1 MDQQEELRS
10 LYSVICP
17 RCQSVSQAG
26 DIACPYC
33 GADRHGAVLTRADEP
48 LVSPE
53 RIAKA
58 VMPSFEAIGDAHN
71 VAALPPVGPTAT
83 TRDRAAVLAVILCIM
98 VGGYGLV
105 RAFSQYGVHGSRDDG
120 VSATGVVWPVASV
133 KHAPRANDSDAAQ
146 AFQRDRT
153 SSITRDGSQA
163 NQGSPQPVA
172 FNVPAPWGASSCTV
186 DGAAAFGIGLF
197 WCGSRS
203 TQGVPRAMDAVKSAQ
218 VSEGDRSAQALRSI
232 KTGRDTSRIYT
243 SAKDKRSSTQHAGR
257 YVASSKPH
265 ACSHRKGDVCAGKDR
280 PRKTQQR
287 TLARNHALSSDVK
300 TGSVEYSR
308 DPVIVPSM
316 TKPAMTSA
324 GSWTPSPD
332 SPAVTGKAQ
341 SSASAQGAHA
351 GAPNRGRGEAH

>member
-1 MDQQEELRS
+1 
-10 LYSVICP
+10 
-17 RCQSVSQAG
+17 
-26 DIACPYC
+26 
-33 GADRHGAVLTRADEP
+33 
-48 LVSPE
+48 
-53 RIAKA
+53 
-58 VMPSFEAIGDAHN
+58 MPSFEAIGDAHN

-105 RAFSQYGVHGSRDDG
+105 RAFSQHGVNGSRDDG
-120 VSATGVVWPVASV
+120 VSATGAVWPVASV

-146 AFQRDRT
+146 ASQRDRT
-153 SSITRDGSQA
+153 SSITRDGSHA
-163 NQGSPQPVA
+163 DQGSPQPVA
-172 FNVPAPWGASSCTV
+172 FNVPAPWGASLCTV

-265 ACSHRKGDVCAGKDR
+265 ACSHRKGDVCGGKDR

-287 TLARNHALSSDVK
+287 TLARNHALSSDLK